1 MMKRTPES
9 KLLSREG
16 LRNQFGPQWDM
27 QLAFTNGCFDVLHPG
42 HVSYLNEARSLG
54 DVLIV
59 GINSDASVRLLDKG
73 PGRPVMNEFDRAFMV
88 AALESVDAVCVFD
101 DDTPVELISEI
112 VPDVLVKGAD
122 YTLEEVVGREIVEN
136 AGGRVG
142 LIPLHKDYSSTNLII
157 RIREAYE

>member
-1 MMKRTPES
+1 
-9 KLLSREG
+9 
-16 LRNQFGPQWDM
+16 
-27 QLAFTNGCFDVLHPG
+27 
-42 HVSYLNEARSLG
+42 
-54 DVLIV
+54 
-59 GINSDASVRLLDKG
+59 
-73 PGRPVMNEFDRAFMV
+73 MNEFDRAFMV